1 MAITPAEIRHTPLRR
16 GLFGYKRP
24 DVDDMLDEVV
34 DAYQELWQ
42 ERVDLRDQI
51 EEMQIEVKR
60 VREMEDLLRRTL
72 VSAEKNAADQKEAAR
87 KEAAQIIREAEQEA
101 RYIGD
106 VWETRVRAYLDTAD
120 AETLLARLAASSRRL
135 LLISDL
141 LRTPLGYGLA
151 WALTRLLSRLQI
163 VHIYGLLSVRGA
175 FQMHEVAVM
184 AARAAIYGV
193 DLRRCWPERYLLRWS
208 PPPAVPTP
216 AGPTPAGPTPGGA
229 SA

>member
-51 EEMQIEVKR
+51 EDMQTEVKR

-87 KEAAQIIREAEQEA
+87 KEAAQIMQTAEAVLDEVDTSDEFDERTDEHELFREE
-101 RYIGD
+101 I
-106 VWETRVRAYLDTAD
+106 
-120 AETLLARLAASSRRL
+120 TL
-135 LLISDL
+135 
-141 LRTPLGYGLA
+141 
-151 WALTRLLSRLQI
+151 
-163 VHIYGLLSVRGA
+163 H
-175 FQMHEVAVM
+175 
-184 AARAAIYGV
+184 
-193 DLRRCWPERYLLRWS
+193 
-208 PPPAVPTP
+208 
-216 AGPTPAGPTPGGA
+216 
-229 SA
+229 

>member
-42 ERVDLRDQI
+42 ERVDLREQI
-51 EEMQIEVKR
+51 EEMQTEVKR

-101 RYIGD
+101 REIMG
-106 VWETRVRAYLDTAD
+106 EAHH
-120 AETLLARLAASSRRL
+120 
-135 LLISDL
+135 
-141 LRTPLGYGLA
+141 
-151 WALTRLLSRLQI
+151 Q
-163 VHIYGLLSVRGA
+163 
-175 FQMHEVAVM
+175 
-184 AARAAIYGV
+184 RAAVWRDTQGIEQKGRELQARYRAFLQTAEDV
-193 DLRRCWPERYLLRWS
+193 LDEVEMSDESSERTEEHELFREEITLH
-208 PPPAVPTP
+208 
-216 AGPTPAGPTPGGA
+216 
-229 SA
+229 

>member
-51 EEMQIEVKR
+51 EEMQAEVKR

-101 RYIGD
+101 REIMG
-106 VWETRVRAYLDTAD
+106 EAHH
-120 AETLLARLAASSRRL
+120 
-135 LLISDL
+135 
-141 LRTPLGYGLA
+141 
-151 WALTRLLSRLQI
+151 Q
-163 VHIYGLLSVRGA
+163 
-175 FQMHEVAVM
+175 
-184 AARAAIYGV
+184 RAAVWRDTQGIQQKGRELQARYRAFLQTAEAV
-193 DLRRCWPERYLLRWS
+193 LDEIDTSDEFDERTDEHELFREEITLH
-208 PPPAVPTP
+208 
-216 AGPTPAGPTPGGA
+216 
-229 SA
+229 